1 MNRFF
6 KAAAAAM
13 AMTFVV
19 AGTATAQT
27 RVDAVKDWSVFEAG
41 DGGQKVCWIVS
52 QPTKST
58 ATRDGK
64 NVDVRRG
71 DIFLMVAVRKADKA
85 KNEVSFLAGYPF
97 KKGSKVKVTV
107 GNKSYDMFTDGENA
121 WTPSP
126 AEDNTLTN
134 AFRRGSNARIQGL
147 SGRGTTTVDTFSL
160 SGFTAALKQAGR
172 LCN

>member
-1 MNRFF
+1 MNRYL
-6 KAAAAAM
+6 KAAATALTAA
-13 AMTFVV
+13 FVV
-19 AGTATAQT
+19 AGSASAQD
-27 RVDAVKDWSVFEAG
+27 RVAAVKDWSVFEAG
-41 DGGQKVCWIVS
+41 SGGQKVCWIVS
-52 QPTKST
+52 QPTKSS

-64 NVDVRRG
+64 NVEVRRG

-107 GNKSYDMFTDGENA
+107 GSNNYNMFTDGENA

-126 AEDNTLTN
+126 AEDNTLTA
-134 AFRRGSNARIQGL
+134 AFRRGSTARIQGL

-160 SGFTAALKQAGR
+160 SGFTAALKQAGQR
-172 LCN
+172 CG

>member
-1 MNRFF
+1 MNRYL
-6 KAAAAAM
+6 KTAAAAIVA
-13 AMTFVV
+13 TFV
-19 AGTATAQT
+19 ASGASQAQN

-41 DGGQKVCWIVS
+41 SGGQKVCWIVS
-52 QPTKST
+52 QPTTST

-64 NVDVRRG
+64 NVEVRRG

-97 KKGSKVKVTV
+97 KKGSKVKVTI
-107 GNKSYDMFTDGENA
+107 GSKNYEMFTDGENA

-134 AFRRGSNARIQGL
+134 AFRRGSTARLQGL

-160 SGFTAALKQAGR
+160 SGFTAALKKAGG
-172 LCN
+172 LCK

>member
-6 KAAAAAM
+6 RTAVAGVIAAVA
-13 AMTFVV
+13 V
-19 AGTATAQT
+19 AGTAVAQN

-41 DGGQKVCWIVS
+41 SGAKKVCWIVS
-52 QPTKST
+52 QPTKTS
-58 ATRDGK
+58 ARRDGREVSVK
-64 NVDVRRG
+64 RG
-71 DIFLMVAVRKADKA
+71 DIFLMVAVRKADKV

-107 GNKSYDMFTDGENA
+107 GSNSYTMFTDGENA

-126 AEDNTLTN
+126 SDDNTMTA
-134 AFRRGSNARIQGL
+134 AFRRGSTATVQGL

-160 SGFTAALKQAGR
+160 SGFTAALKKAGS
-172 LCN
+172 LCK

>member
-1 MNRFF
+1 MKRYL

-13 AMTFVV
+13 LATFVV
-19 AGTATAQT
+19 TGAADAQT
-27 RVDAVKDWSVFEAG
+27 RVAAVKDWSVFEAG

-52 QPTKST
+52 QPTGSK
-58 ATRDGK
+58 ATRDGRD
-64 NVDVRRG
+64 VQVRRG

-107 GNKSYDMFTDGENA
+107 GSNNYDMFTDGENA

-126 AEDNTLTN
+126 AEDNTLTA
-134 AFRRGSNARIQGL
+134 AFRRGSTASIQGL

-160 SGFTAALKQAGR
+160 SGFTAALKQAGQ
-172 LCN
+172 LCS